1 MNSTLKIKK
10 RVPGVSGTFVTPH
23 GTRKIQHLRQIAE
36 VCQLPLLSVYP
47 NRIQPQ
53 VCEPQPLWCTQH
65 KEKLTLYSDGGV
77 RNERNEVV
85 GNVLTHP
92 RKVQPLPAGL
102 LSRYWSV

>member
-1 MNSTLKIKK
+1 MNKK
-10 RVPGVSGTFVTPH
+10 FTQPEK
-23 GTRKIQHLRQIAE
+23 RKTQRLRQIAE

-65 KEKLTLYSDGGV
+65 KEKLTLYSGGDV
-77 RNERNEVV
+77 RNERNELV

-92 RKVQPLPAGL
+92 QKVRSLPVEL
-102 LSRYWSV
+102 LARYLSV

>member
-1 MNSTLKIKK
+1 MNKK
-10 RVPGVSGTFVTPH
+10 FTQPEK
-23 GTRKIQHLRQIAE
+23 RKTQRLHQTVE
-36 VCQLPLLSVYP
+36 VYQLPLLSVYQ
-47 NRIQPQ
+47 NKIQPQ
-53 VCEPQPLWCTQH
+53 AGEPQPLWCTQH

-92 RKVQPLPAGL
+92 RKVQPLPAEL